1 MAAAA
6 LVVAACASDDDPAL
20 ERAEPTTTTASVT
33 TTTSTSTT
41 TTTAPTTTTTAPPVF
56 APLAPGGEARAVVTR
71 TGIVLPVRGVGADGT
86 YRVATPCGREAVI
99 AGAQPI
105 TGAHVVLDPGHGG
118 EETGT
123 AGDADG
129 DGSREFAEKVLN
141 LVVTEKVKARLEA
154 RGATVVLTRIGDY
167 RIALRTRAEI
177 AVRLQPAAFVS
188 IHFNGGHDVETPE
201 PGTETYYQIASADSK
216 RLAGLLYE
224 EVFTALRRYDVAWV
238 ADRDFGAKY
247 RPAGDGGDYYGILRR
262 TAGIPAALA
271 ELGFLNNPPEARLYL
286 RDDVR
291 DVLAD
296 AVARAI
302 VRFVASDDPGSGF
315 VEPYPRTEPAGPG
328 GGVQGCV
335 DPPLS

>member
-1 MAAAA
+1 
-6 LVVAACASDDDPAL
+6 
-20 ERAEPTTTTASVT
+20 VT
-33 TTTSTSTT
+33 S
-41 TTTAPTTTTTAPPVF
+41 
-56 APLAPGGEARAVVTR
+56 
-71 TGIVLPVRGVGADGT
+71 TGIVLPVRGLGADAA
-86 YRVATPCGREAVI
+86 YRVATPCGREAVV

-129 DGSREFAEKVLN
+129 DGSREFAEKTLN
-141 LVVTEKVKARLEA
+141 LVVAEKVKERLEA
-154 RGATVVLTRIGDY
+154 RGATVVLTRLGDY

-177 AVRLQPAAFVS
+177 AVNLQPLAFVS
-188 IHFNGGHDVETPE
+188 IHFNGGHDLTTPD

-216 RLAGLLYE
+216 RLAGLIYE
-224 EVFTALRRYDVAWV
+224 EVFAALQRYEGVAWV

-247 RPAGDGGDYYGILRR
+247 RPASDGGDYYGILRR

-271 ELGFLNNPPEARLYL
+271 ELGFLNNPPEAALYL
-286 RDDVR
+286 RGDVQ

-296 AVARAI
+296 AVARAV
-302 VRFVASDDPGSGF
+302 VRFVGTDDPGSGY

-328 GGVQGCV
+328 GGVEGCV
-335 DPPLS
+335 DPPLG